1 MVSAQSAAGPDQTK
15 PGSGNAQAASTGLG
29 SPMVQAS
36 YTFLQREVNRIQDLY
51 TRFQTQDAIENP
63 NTCVYSR
70 ANLTVT
76 QKSMILQTLVGQGLI
91 KTSDAAAINGGATAG
106 VFPPLLNDGSP
117 CPNMP
122 VPWYTGPGGANGS
135 GHHSF
140 PGGLMVH
147 ETANLNHALSFA
159 DDYRNVYGQNIGGFP
174 VPSPTDDGPRNPDS
188 DVFINQDWMIAAPI
202 WHDWAK
208 PFVFQ
213 WNADGTEFLELNF
226 GGNGST
232 DSWGQTGDSR
242 TGAHHLLTIAE
253 MMARAMPAEL
263 IITMASAHNTPT
275 NGGEYKVVN
284 WLRTGAILA
293 QVDPVA
299 RGYLTPDTA
308 GNLRLPA
315 LRQMGSIDLLQ
326 GSSQAHTNSLPEY
339 VLHNLSDSD
348 FTLTGPAVIEV
359 NSILA
364 NVGPAF
370 GFSSSDAS
378 FIAKFRNEVLAN
390 IPAERLLLLYANG
403 GTNAVINAINKV
415 KANIGN

>member
-1 MVSAQSAAGPDQTK
+1 MLSAQTATGPDQTK
-15 PGSGNAQAASTGLG
+15 PGAGNAQAAATALA
-29 SPMVQAS
+29 SPMVQAA
-36 YTFLQREVNRIQDLY
+36 YQFLQREVNRIQDY
-51 TRFQTQDAIENP
+51 GTRLLTTDAIENP
-63 NTCVYSR
+63 NVCVYSR
-70 ANLTVT
+70 ANLTAA
-76 QKSMILQTLVGQGLI
+76 QKSTILQNLISQGLI
-91 KTSDAAAINGGATAG
+91 NPPDAGSINGGALAG
-106 VFPPLLNDGSP
+106 VFPPLQNDGTA
-117 CPNMP
+117 CPNLP
-122 VPWYTGPGGANGS
+122 VPWYTGPGGTNAT

-159 DDYRNVYGQNIGGFP
+159 DDYRNVYGQSINGFP
-174 VPSPTDDGPRNPDS
+174 VPSPSDDGPRDPDS

-213 WNADGTEFLELNF
+213 WNADGTEFIELNF
-226 GGNGST
+226 GGNGTT
-232 DSWGQTGDSR
+232 DSWGQAGDSR

-253 MMARAMPAEL
+253 MMARHLSPEL

-284 WLRTGAILA
+284 WIRTGAILA

-299 RGYLTPDTA
+299 SGYLVKDTA

-315 LRQMGSIDLLQ
+315 FRQIGSIDLLQ

-359 NSILA
+359 SSVLA
-364 NVGPAF
+364 NVGPMF
-370 GFSSSDAS
+370 GFNPSDPS
-378 FIAKFRNEVLAN
+378 YTAKFRNEVLAN

-403 GTNAVINAINKV
+403 GTNAVFTAINQV
-415 KANIGN
+415 KANIGK